1 MRQDHC
7 PGGEPRRPRDWRAY
21 RGAGAADRA
30 RAQFFR
36 RAQFGGLMLMLMAFV
51 GTVQI
56 ISRLADRFGVTGWAA
71 AFPAVLVLLAA
82 FMATAFIAMR
92 AFGSP
97 LGAVMDAADRVAAGD
112 YTVRVP
118 ETGAPP
124 IRALAS
130 SFNAMTA
137 RLQGADR
144 VRRDLMADVA
154 HELRTPLTVL
164 QGRIEG
170 LLDGVYPRDETQ
182 LAQLLEETQVLSRL
196 VEDLRTLALSDAGAL
211 PLQKESIDIVD
222 LARDAA
228 RSFEGRGAVIAM
240 QAPGEVVV
248 DLDAVRIRE
257 VFTNLIANAI
267 RHTPNDGRITI
278 RVDPGTDHERDKVVV
293 IVKDTGAGVPTDVV
307 PRLFDR
313 FYKGAD
319 SKGSGLGLAI
329 ARGIVTAH
337 GGEISAAS
345 APGEG
350 TTIRFTLPRSAGD

>member
-1 MRQDHC
+1 MRPDDY
-7 PGGEPRRPRDWRAY
+7 PGGGPRWTRDWRAY
-21 RGAGAADRA
+21 RGPGARQRA
-30 RAQFFR
+30 RAQYFR
-36 RAQFGGLMLMLMAFV
+36 RASFGGFVLMVMAFV
-51 GTVQI
+51 AIARMIVGFG
-56 ISRLADRFGVTGWAA
+56 ARFGAGWPGI
-71 AFPAVLVLLAA
+71 FPVLLLLLMFFVTVALL
-82 FMATAFIAMR
+82 AMR
-92 AFGSP
+92 AFASP
-97 LGAVMDAADRVAAGD
+97 LGHVMDAADRVAGGD
-112 YTVRVP
+112 YSVRVP

-124 IRALAS
+124 IRALAN

-170 LLDGVYPRDETQ
+170 LIDGVYPRDEAQ
-182 LAQLLEETQVLSRL
+182 LAQLLEETKVLSRL
-196 VEDLRTLALSDAGAL
+196 IEDLRTVALSDAGAL
-211 PLQKESIDIVD
+211 PLQKEPTDIVD
-222 LARDAA
+222 LARDVA
-228 RSFEGRGAVIAM
+228 RSFEGRGAAVEILTT
-240 QAPGEVVV
+240 GELTV

-278 RVDPGTDHERDKVVV
+278 GVDREKEKVVV
-293 IVKDTGAGVPTDVV
+293 TVKDTGAGVPPDIL

-319 SKGSGLGLAI
+319 SRGSGLGLAI
-329 ARGIVTAH
+329 ARGIVAAH
-337 GGEISAAS
+337 GGEITASS

-350 TTIRFTLPRSAGD
+350 TAIRFTLPRSAGD

>member
-1 MRQDHC
+1 MRWDYP
-7 PGGEPRRPRDWRAY
+7 PGGDPRWPRDWRAY
-21 RGAGAADRA
+21 RDARRRQ

-36 RAQFGGLMLMLMAFV
+36 RAGFGGFVLMVMAFI
-51 GTVQI
+51 GTMQMI
-56 ISRLADRFGVTGWAA
+56 ASLSYRFGAAGWGG
-71 AFPAVLVLLAA
+71 AFPAVFVLLIPIFMAAA
-82 FMATAFIAMR
+82 FVAMR
-92 AFGSP
+92 AIASP

-118 ETGAPP
+118 ESGAPP
-124 IRALAS
+124 IRALAN

-170 LLDGVYPRDETQ
+170 LLDGVYPKDDTQ

-196 VEDLRTLALSDAGAL
+196 IEDLRTVALSDAGAL

-228 RSFEGRGAVIAM
+228 RGFEGRGAAV
-240 QAPGEVVV
+240 EVVATGPAIL

-257 VFTNLIANAI
+257 VLTNLIANAI
-267 RHTPNDGRITI
+267 RHTPGEGRITI
-278 RVDPGTDHERDKVVV
+278 GIALEKDRVVV
-293 IVKDTGAGVPTDVV
+293 AVTDTGAGVPPDVV

-319 SKGSGLGLAI
+319 SRGSGLGLAI
-329 ARGIVTAH
+329 ARGIVAAH
-337 GGEISAAS
+337 GGEISASS